1 MGLRTL
7 QKTTRRTDGDRPV
20 NYLRLLPSRAGV
32 LFMRLIAPLPLPL
45 IRAMGR
51 WLGWLLYALIRPRRH
66 VARKNLLL
74 CFPEHSTHQIRRLEA
89 QIFIYFAQSW
99 LDRSWLWHGSENQ
112 RAQRL
117 QLIGAVSDIAKS
129 DIPTVLFAP
138 HFMGL
143 DAGWTALNTQ
153 LLPARSFST
162 IYAAQTDTV
171 VDAWILQGRQQSPL
185 ARLFSRREGVREIA
199 TSLKSGV
206 PLYLLPD
213 MDLGADNCI
222 FAPFYGVSTA
232 TVPSLSRFAKLGGAQ
247 VRSVHALLTE
257 QGYNIH
263 ISKPWSNYPT
273 SDLYADT
280 ARMNSEL
287 QSMINE
293 APAQYYW
300 VHKRFKTRP
309 PGEPGVY

>member
-1 MGLRTL
+1 LKGI
-7 QKTTRRTDGDRPV
+7 G
-20 NYLRLLPSRAGV
+20 LLPSRAGV
-32 LFMRLIAPLPLPL
+32 LFMRLIAALPLPL
-45 IRAMGR
+45 IRAMG
-51 WLGWLLYALIRPRRH
+51 WGLGWLLYALAHSRRH
-66 VARKNLLL
+66 VVRTNLTL
-74 CFPEHSTHQIRRLEA
+74 CFSERSTQEIRRLEPK
-89 QIFIYFAQSW
+89 IFIFFAQSW

-112 RAQRL
+112 RAKRL
-117 QLIGAVSDIAKS
+117 QLTGATNDLAASG
-129 DIPTVLFAP
+129 IPTVLFAP

-153 LLPARSFST
+153 LVPQRNFST
-162 IYAAQTDTV
+162 IYAAQTNAV

-199 TSLKSGV
+199 ASLKSGV

-213 MDLGADNCI
+213 MDLGAANSL
-222 FAPFYGVSTA
+222 FVPFFGVTTA

-247 VRSVHALLTE
+247 VRSVQALLTP
-257 QGYNIH
+257 QGYTIH

-273 SDLYADT
+273 RDLYADT

-287 QSMINE
+287 QAMINQ

-309 PGEPGVY
+309 PGEASVY